1 MTNNQYKHGTIFF
14 RVLAKLIDLIIV
26 TILWKIFHHAGIFLG
41 IFYLLISDGLL
52 KGCSIGK
59 KFLRLKVINI
69 DRQRSAD
76 FRDSIVRNLFIAFSL
91 FFLLIPIIGWLIC
104 MAIFVFEF
112 IIIIGD
118 SDNRRLGD
126 YLAKTSVIEE

>member
-1 MTNNQYKHGTIFF
+1 MANNQPQNSTIFF
-14 RVLAKLIDLIIV
+14 RGVAKLIDLIIV
-26 TILWKIFHHAGIFLG
+26 IVLWKAFHEAGIFLG
-41 IFYLLISDGLL
+41 IFYLLISDGLF

-69 DRQRSAD
+69 ERQRNAD
-76 FRDSIVRNLFIAFSL
+76 FRDSITRNLLIAFSL

-104 MAIFVFEF
+104 ITIFVFEF

-118 SDNRRLGD
+118 PENRRLGD